1 VTSEELFKS
10 ITAKLLSDEAI
21 SRKKMFGSTGLSIGG
36 KVFALLVK
44 GKLVVK
50 LPYERVETIISSG
63 RGEPFDPGHGR
74 LMKLRMVRE
83 AANKDKQEL
92 YQLRTELIKGIDPL
106 EANGTE
112 LHEAFMKI
120 NHRVNEA

>member
-1 VTSEELFKS
+1 VTSDELFES

-21 SRKKMFGSTGLSIGG
+21 SRKKMFGSSGLSIGG

-50 LPYERVETIISSG
+50 LPRERVETIISSG

-74 LMKLRMVRE
+74 LMKEWVAVAATAGDEWLNLAEAVRDFVTVE
-83 AANKDKQEL
+83 
-92 YQLRTELIKGIDPL
+92 G
-106 EANGTE
+106 GV
-112 LHEAFMKI
+112 KI
-120 NHRVNEA
+120 